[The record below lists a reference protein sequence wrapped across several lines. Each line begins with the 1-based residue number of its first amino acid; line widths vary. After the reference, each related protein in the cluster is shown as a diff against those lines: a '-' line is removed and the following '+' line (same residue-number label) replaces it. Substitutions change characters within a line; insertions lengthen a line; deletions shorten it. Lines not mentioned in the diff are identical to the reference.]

1 MDNRNVIAKAF
12 SGLRDAK
19 DAACRETLRKLMS
32 DAMALALDLHG
43 GIGTS
48 DTPLHLVVGDDYGWA
63 VYHGSELVDM
73 EVYTAGNDHRGIV
86 ASRLRELSGGLFE
99 SGDTWAGV
107 VMAGMEVMHYNFGH
121 ERDILSA
128 TAKDAAQRVIST
140 FIRNYRRTRS

>member
-1 MDNRNVIAKAF
+1 MDNRDVIAKAF
-12 SGLRDAK
+12 SGLRAAK

-32 DAMALALDLHG
+32 DAMALALDLHEG
-43 GIGTS
+43 VGTS
-48 DTPLHLVVGDDYGWA
+48 DIPLHLVVGDDYGWA
-63 VYHGSELVDM
+63 VYHGSELVEM

-86 ASRLRELSGGLFE
+86 ASRLRELSFE

-128 TAKDAAQRVIST
+128 TAKDAAQRAIST